1 MKKCRGIT
9 LIALVITIIVLLI
22 LAGVSLSLIAGEQ
35 GILGRATKASLQT
48 EIAGLEE
55 KANLIYADLSMRP
68 YFDENASP
76 EVTLAEIIGQL
87 KDEKYQFKSEETAEN
102 AVTGISVQD
111 ITLKVGETGS
121 LNVILEGN
129 SDGIAYYA
137 QIRGEYYL
145 ITLDQNGVKVA
156 RTPTKIGNSGESKT
170 LSATASPEGIVT
182 IGEITE
188 NDKIPLQAGNT
199 AGIATITVTYE
210 SLTATCQ
217 VTVVIR
223 PSEEAMQN
231 PDSNVSFSTNYGTID
246 VIWLDTNNQVI
257 STPNA
262 PDLYNGGLTP
272 VTWTKNG
279 DIWTEDET
287 AQSNWYSGC

>member
-55 KANLIYADLSMRP
+55 KANLIYADLSMRQ

-111 ITLKVGETGS
+111 MTLKVGETGS

-170 LSATASPEGIVT
+170 LSATALPEGIVT
-182 IGEITE
+182 IGQEAFWACESLKSITL
-188 NDKIPLQAGNT
+188 P
-199 AGIATITVTYE
+199 E
-210 SLTATCQ
+210 SLTYIGNQAFYNSGLESITFPETKVSLGENIFDYCESMEK
-217 VTVVIR
+217 VYVKETSAEYYESELEDYEYEIVIM
-223 PSEEAMQN
+223 P
-231 PDSNVSFSTNYGTID
+231 
-246 VIWLDTNNQVI
+246 
-257 STPNA
+257 
-262 PDLYNGGLTP
+262 
-272 VTWTKNG
+272 
-279 DIWTEDET
+279 
-287 AQSNWYSGC
+287 